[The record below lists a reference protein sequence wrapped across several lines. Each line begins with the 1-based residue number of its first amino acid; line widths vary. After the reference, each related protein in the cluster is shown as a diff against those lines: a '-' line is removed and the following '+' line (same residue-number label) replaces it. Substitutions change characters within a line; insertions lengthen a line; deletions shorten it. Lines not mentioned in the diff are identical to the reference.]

1 MPPRQAHR
9 GGHYLPIPI
18 SSSSDSSPPSTPAP
32 LPTPSFEATPSGSSF
47 ETDPSEGSYD
57 QTPEHIPL
65 SPDPYFM
72 DIEVDVVHDN
82 PVHGDHPA
90 APAADIP
97 PAPAAH
103 IPPAPAAPI
112 PAAQPQPA
120 PTDPAMIALLE
131 LMAEMVNLQYQALN
145 AQREAQRAQ
154 PAPVPTTSHP
164 DFLKIVMIMKNLGT
178 KHYQGDTD
186 PFEADA
192 WLHNLE
198 QNFAATRCPEEFKKD
213 VAVYYLEKDAISWWS
228 CVERNFGDFNLS
240 WADFRTAFV
249 RKYFPPEA
257 RDRLEIKF
265 MELVQG
271 GLSVRK
277 YEAEFTRL
285 RKYVH
290 YGREDEM
297 MIIRKFLRGLNPYIR
312 SRLEAVEFHRLA
324 DLVERAVNVEEAIAA
339 ERASSSNATQ
349 PRRPSVPF
357 QPQPHSAVQRGR
369 GGRAFRGGRS
379 GGPRPR
385 TPTCFTCGQLGH
397 VRRDCP
403 TVGQFQPAVPS
414 HITCFTCGERGHYA
428 TSCPRTHLA
437 QPVVSSARPARPVNP
452 PLPLPPAKRQATAGR
467 AYALELPGPS
477 GPPQGPISGTLLV
490 GGISAHILF
499 DSGATHS
506 FVALEVA
513 SRFDGEFTKVN
524 LSIPVLTPGDQVLET
539 EGCILRVPIIIQ
551 DMIFPADL
559 LVLPLERYEVIL
571 GMDWLSSYRAH
582 LDCGRGKIVFERDT
596 QPPLAYHGIVPS
608 VGASLVSAL
617 RIESLLEKG
626 EEVYLV
632 ALVAGPVEDEKEQ
645 NMEEIPV
652 VREYEDVFK
661 ALEGLPPSRSN
672 LFSITL
678 EPGSAALAKAPYR
691 MAPAELAE
699 LKQQLADLLDKG
711 FIRPSSSPWGA
722 PVLFVKK
729 KDGSMR
735 LCIDYRGINNV
746 TIKDK
751 YPLPRIDELLDQLQ
765 GASWFSKI
773 DLASG
778 YHQIPISEADIMK
791 TAFRTRYGHF
801 EEVGFLGHRVS
812 EEGVAVDP
820 EKIAAIKEWPH
831 PTSVTEIRSFLGLAG
846 YYRKFFQG
854 FASISKPLTRL
865 TGKGIAYE
873 WSIETEKAFEKLKEA
888 LTTAPILALPKP
900 NQPYTVYRDASHVG
914 LGCVLMQ
921 EDKVIAY
928 ASRQLRK
935 HEVNYPTHDLE
946 MAAVVFAL
954 RIWRSYLYG
963 EKIQV
968 FTDHKSL
975 KYLFTQLDLNLR
987 QRRWM
992 EFIADY
998 DMQILYHP
1006 GKANV
1011 VADALSRRKV
1021 DVDIEK
1027 ELQNL
1032 EAELKMIRLAAL
1044 EGEEREPLG
1053 LQAVS

>member
-1 MPPRQAHR
+1 ATETGTSWWTLSTDTYFIIFRLLAA
-9 GGHYLPIPI
+9 
-18 SSSSDSSPPSTPAP
+18 STPAP
-32 LPTPSFEATPSGSSF
+32 LLTPSFEATPSGSSF

-72 DIEVDVVHDN
+72 DIEVDVVHDS

-178 KHYQGDTD
+178 KHYQGGTD

-213 VAVYYLEKDAISWWS
+213 VAVYYLEKDAI
-228 CVERNFGDFNLS
+228 
-240 WADFRTAFV
+240 TFV

-339 ERASSSNATQ
+339 ERASSSNAAQ

-357 QPQPHSAVQRGR
+357 QPQPHSAMQRGR

-379 GGPRPR
+379 GGSRPR

-477 GPPQGPISGTLLV
+477 GPPQGTLLV

-506 FVALEVA
+506 FVAPEVA
-513 SRFDGEFTKVN
+513 SQFDGEFTKVN

-539 EGCILRVPIIIQ
+539 EG
-551 DMIFPADL
+551 F
-559 LVLPLERYEVIL
+559 LPLERYEVIL

-608 VGASLVSAL
+608 DGASLVSAL
-617 RIESLLEKG
+617 RIENLLEKG

-632 ALVAGPVEDEKEQ
+632 TLVAGLVEDEKEQ

-672 LFSITL
+672 PFSITL
-678 EPGSAALAKAPYR
+678 EPGSAAIAKAPYR

-765 GASWFSKI
+765 GASLFSKI

-778 YHQIPISEADIMK
+778 YHQIPISETDIMK

-801 EEVGFLGHRVS
+801 EFVVMPFGLTKAPAAFMRLMNEVFRDYLDEFVIIFIDDILIYSRSAEEHERHLRLVLERLRDQKLFAKLSKCRFWKREVGFLGHRVS

-820 EKIAAIKEWPH
+820 ENIAAIKEWPH
-831 PTSVTEIRSFLGLAG
+831 PTSVTEIRSFLGLDG
-846 YYRKFFQG
+846 YYRKFVQA

-873 WSIETEKAFEKLKEA
+873 WSIETEKAFE
-888 LTTAPILALPKP
+888 
-900 NQPYTVYRDASHVG
+900 S
-914 LGCVLMQ
+914 CVLMQ

-928 ASRQLRK
+928 ASKQLRK
-935 HEVNYPTHDLE
+935 HEVNYLTHDLE
-946 MAAVVFAL
+946 MAAVIFAL

-975 KYLFTQLDLNLR
+975 KYLFTQPDLNLR
-987 QRRWM
+987 QRRRM
-992 EFIADY
+992 EFVADY

-1021 DVDIEK
+1021 DVDVEK
-1027 ELQNL
+1027 NSRTW
-1032 EAELKMIRLAAL
+1032 KRNS
-1044 EGEEREPLG
+1044 R
-1053 LQAVS
+1053 

>member
-32 LPTPSFEATPSGSSF
+32 RPTPSFEATPSGSSF
-47 ETDPSEGSYD
+47 ETDPSEGSND
-57 QTPEHIPL
+57 QTPEHIHL

-72 DIEVDVVHDN
+72 DIEVDVVHDS

-90 APAADIP
+90 APASPAAHIP
-97 PAPAAH
+97 LAPAAY
-103 IPPAPAAPI
+103 IPPAPAAPL

-145 AQREAQRAQ
+145 AQREAQHAQ

-178 KHYQGDTD
+178 KHYQGGTD
-186 PFEADA
+186 PCEADV
-192 WLHNLE
+192 WLHNIE

-213 VAVYYLEKDAISWWS
+213 VAVYYLEKDAISWWL

-249 RKYFPPEA
+249 QKYFPPET

-265 MELVQG
+265 MGLVQG

-277 YEAEFTRL
+277 YEAEFTCL
-285 RKYVH
+285 RKYVN
-290 YGREDEM
+290 YGGDDEM

-312 SRLEAVEFHRLA
+312 SRLEAVEFHRLV

-339 ERASSSNATQ
+339 ERASSSNAAQ

-357 QPQPHSAVQRGR
+357 QPQPHSAMQRGR

-379 GGPRPR
+379 GGCRPR

-403 TVGQFQPAVPS
+403 TMGQFQPAVPS

-428 TSCPRTHLA
+428 TSCPHTHIA

-452 PLPLPPAKRQATAGR
+452 PLPLPPAQRQATAGR

-490 GGISAHILF
+490 GGSTHILF

-506 FVALEVA
+506 FVAPEVA
-513 SRFDGEFTKVN
+513 SQFDGEFTKVN

-551 DMIFPADL
+551 DMVFSADL

-608 VGASLVSAL
+608 DGASLVSAL
-617 RIESLLEKG
+617 RIENLLEKG
-626 EEVYLV
+626 EEGCLV
-632 ALVAGPVEDEKEQ
+632 TFVAGPVEDEKEQ

-652 VREYEDVFK
+652 VREYEDVLK

-672 LFSITL
+672 PFSITL
-678 EPGSAALAKAPYR
+678 EPRSAAIAKAPYR

-729 KDGSMR
+729 KDRSMR

-751 YPLPRIDELLDQLQ
+751 YPLPRIDEILDQLQ

-801 EEVGFLGHRVS
+801 EFVVMPFGLTSAPAAFMRLMNEVFRDYLDEFVIIFIDDILIYSRSAEEHERHLRLILESLRDQKLFAKLSKCCFWKREVGFLVHRVS

-820 EKIAAIKEWPH
+820 ENIAAIKEWPH

-846 YYRKFFQG
+846 YYRRFVQG
-854 FASISKPLTRL
+854 FASVSKPLTRL

-873 WSIETEKAFEKLKEA
+873 WSIETDEAFE
-888 LTTAPILALPKP
+888 
-900 NQPYTVYRDASHVG
+900 S
-914 LGCVLMQ
+914 
-921 EDKVIAY
+921 
-928 ASRQLRK
+928 
-935 HEVNYPTHDLE
+935 
-946 MAAVVFAL
+946 
-954 RIWRSYLYG
+954 
-963 EKIQV
+963 
-968 FTDHKSL
+968 
-975 KYLFTQLDLNLR
+975 
-987 QRRWM
+987 
-992 EFIADY
+992 
-998 DMQILYHP
+998 
-1006 GKANV
+1006 
-1011 VADALSRRKV
+1011 
-1021 DVDIEK
+1021 
-1027 ELQNL
+1027 
-1032 EAELKMIRLAAL
+1032 
-1044 EGEEREPLG
+1044 
-1053 LQAVS
+1053 